1 MATLEVPMKRET
13 VRTQV
18 ERFLRDAIS
27 DGTFRS
33 GEKLIERDLC
43 ERLSISRPSLREA
56 LRTLEA
62 EKLITNI
69 PHYGPMVRTMS
80 LQEAM
85 EVYALRTL
93 LESFAAGE
101 FTKHASAADV
111 EGLASIVKRL
121 RRAARS
127 GDKAAFLAIKAEFYA
142 VVLDGC
148 HNGLVKEILNGLYA
162 RINFLRSTSLQREG
176 RLGKSIQEIESLQRS
191 IEARDAAGAAKK
203 AAQHVRNAQQA
214 LMGEGLEDATSLA
227 KARRPRRQG
236 AEQD

>member
-1 MATLEVPMKRET
+1 MATLQAPMKRET

-18 ERFLRDAIS
+18 ERYLRDAIS

-43 ERLSISRPSLREA
+43 ERLRISRPSLREA

-93 LESFAAGE
+93 LEGFAAGE
-101 FTKHASAADV
+101 FTKHAGTVDV

-127 GDKAAFLAIKAEFYA
+127 GDRTAFLSIKAEFYA
-142 VVLDGC
+142 VILDGC
-148 HNGLVKEILNGLYA
+148 RNSLVKETLNGLYA
-162 RINFLRSTSLQREG
+162 RINFLRATSLQQEG
-176 RLGKSIQEIESLQRS
+176 RLAKSVAEIESLQRS
-191 IEARDAAGAAKK
+191 IEDRDAAAASRK

-214 LMGEGLEDATSLA
+214 IMGDSLGGA
-227 KARRPRRQG
+227 ASQTKVRQSRRKRAG
-236 AEQD
+236 QD